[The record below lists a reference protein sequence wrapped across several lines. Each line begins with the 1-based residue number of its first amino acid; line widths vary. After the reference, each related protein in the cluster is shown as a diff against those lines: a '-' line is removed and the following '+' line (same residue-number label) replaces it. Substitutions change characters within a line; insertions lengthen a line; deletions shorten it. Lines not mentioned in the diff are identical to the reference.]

1 MEWFKQEFSKSNIIS
16 GILALLIWITIAY
29 LSIVQIPVPEIL
41 YYGGTSA
48 LAFFYG
54 SKVGVQSERLRT
66 EVRKLELKERRYD
79 QWISGD

>member
-1 MEWFKQEFSKSNIIS
+1 MEWLRQEFSKSNIIS
-16 GILALLIWITIAY
+16 GILALLIWGVIAY
-29 LSIVQIPVPEIL
+29 LAIMQIPVPEIF

-66 EVRKLELKERRYD
+66 EVRRLALKERNYD
-79 QWISGD
+79 AWIQSD